1 MLLRLA
7 IVLIFATFPMSV
19 MAQEIHVGHFSAGN
33 LEGWEAKEF
42 KGKTVYSLVDDKGR
56 TVLKADANA
65 TASGLFKKVEIDPRT
80 RQTIQWSWKVNRVLD
95 KGDARTKEG
104 DDYPAR
110 IYVVFKGSVFWKTT
124 GLNYIWA
131 NRLPQGDAVPN
142 AYAKKNVIMLAV
154 ESGPGKLG
162 QWVSEERNVFE
173 DYQRL
178 FGKEPP
184 KIEAIAVMTDA
195 DNTGE
200 SVTAWYG
207 DIIFR

>member
-110 IYVVFKGSVFWKTT
+110 IYVVFKGAVFWKTT